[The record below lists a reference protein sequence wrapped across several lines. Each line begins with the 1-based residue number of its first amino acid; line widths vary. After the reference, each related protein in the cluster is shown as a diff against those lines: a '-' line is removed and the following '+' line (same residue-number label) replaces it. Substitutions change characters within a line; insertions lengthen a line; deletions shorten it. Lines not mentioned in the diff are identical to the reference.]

1 MPKTQYGDATKIN
14 KKNRELLDNMI
25 NIIEDYEK
33 IRHQITVRQVFYQMV
48 ARNFL
53 GNTKNNYYAVG
64 KLLRYGRMSGE
75 IDWNTIVDRTRS
87 IQMPLEFRGMKELG
101 SFIKN
106 KYRKC
111 RWEDQTHYV
120 MVMVEKEA
128 LAGILK
134 RVTDAYHVPLLANK
148 GYPSASFLYEAAGWI
163 LTQKAAYKKC
173 HILYL
178 GDHDPSGM
186 HMPDDIK
193 KRLAELDCHVDVE
206 RIALNM
212 DQIKKYGLPYNKV
225 KRKDSRSHK
234 YAGMY
239 GEKSWELDA
248 LDPKILADLLT
259 ENIGK
264 YLRKNIYNKKIKE
277 EDDEKKHLEDIVG
290 RLESEEDERK
300 RLNDESTNKEDGA

>member
-1 MPKTQYGDATKIN
+1 MSKIRYGEPIKIN
-14 KKNRELLDNMI
+14 KKNRKLLDNMI

-33 IRHQITVRQVFYQMV
+33 IKYKITVRQVFYQMV

-64 KLLRYGRMSGE
+64 KLLRDGRMSGE
-75 IDWNTIVDRTRS
+75 INWNTIVDRTRS
-87 IQMPLEFRGMKELG
+87 IQMPLEFKSMKELG
-101 SFIKN
+101 NFIKDQ
-106 KYRKC
+106 YRKC

-134 RVTDAYHVPLLANK
+134 RVTDMYHVPLLANK

-163 LTQKAAYKKC
+163 LEQKVAYKKC

-212 DQIKKYGLPYNKV
+212 DQIKKYGLPYNQV
-225 KRKDSRSHK
+225 KKKDSRAHK
-234 YAGMY
+234 YVCKY

-248 LDPKILADLLT
+248 LDPKILADILT
-259 ENIGK
+259 ENINK
-264 YLRKNIYNKKIKE
+264 YLRKNRYNKKIKE
-277 EDDEKKHLEDIVG
+277 EENEKKRLEGIVG
-290 RLESEEDERK
+290 RVESGEDKETSER
-300 RLNDESTNKEDGA
+300 